1 MEKFRRTWRKA
12 RNFILK
18 GITVAAS
25 VLVVLAAGC
34 ADTPGTKTPL
44 IICICSLT
52 WLSLFC
58 YANSELRKV
67 KRHEK
72 SMR

>member
-1 MEKFRRTWRKA
+1 MRRKRILQKVY
-12 RNFILK
+12 NGILK

-25 VLVVLAAGC
+25 VLVILAAGC

-67 KRHEK
+67 KEGLK
-72 SMR
+72 NVK

>member
-1 MEKFRRTWRKA
+1 MRRKRILQKVH
-12 RNFILK
+12 NGILK

-25 VLVVLAAGC
+25 VLVILAAGC

-72 SMR
+72 SLR